1 MPTLFIVF
9 GEKHKT
15 DTIIAFSWNFEFRF
29 FFTDLL
35 EKVMRELDED
45 ASTIPSDW
53 ITTTATAVVEVHAN
67 LERALNNT
75 VGLAAFH
82 IDNQADSAVFVF
94 VPGIIETL

>member
-1 MPTLFIVF
+1 MPALFIVF
-9 GEKHKT
+9 GEKYKT
-15 DTIIAFSWNFEFRF
+15 DTIIALSRNFESRF

-35 EKVMRELDED
+35 EKVIRELDED

-82 IDNQADSAVFVF
+82 VDNQADSAVFVF
-94 VPGIIETL
+94 VPRIIKTL